1 MTNKYKKELE
11 ELKRRVYNEKSLAEL
26 KRIGKLKKGLLNVD
40 QYKKANKKDLVER
53 LVKGSQLSDESKKVL
68 LEIAQTKDLKVNAS
82 MSKEVI
88 LQKIT
93 NPKLTDLNENRLRK
107 IAEKKGVPLRTQLT
121 NRAIIQ
127 RLENPTDYY
136 TVESLK
142 RLARSNNIDVRR
154 NISKP
159 ELINI
164 LGERNL
170 ITTTPIT
177 AQESNLGVLSSKVPI
192 DLIRKAKKKAQS
204 AKEALEIFKE
214 YIKNLKGYNISA
226 NRLKKLSKQL
236 ERKEKKATEEKDRIF
251 TPIIE
256 ASAFKNYTNQY
267 VMYNTKANYEPI
279 EFLEYAKPAILN
291 IFNSN
296 RNIKT
301 ILYLHCLMQNIQSII
316 PVEFAFHS
324 KDLKLVLEGTD
335 ISELYN
341 EMADEIEE
349 EIQKVENSEGSGYTF
364 VKVIKLVLHT
374 TKWEPIY
381 GSSYIPLDPYLANKK
396 AIINMKNEDDKCFMW
411 CVLRALYPKD
421 KNAERIDKDLKSK
434 QDNINMKGICYPV
447 SLKAIDHFEHL
458 NPNISISVL
467 GYNKEDRVFP
477 LRISKYTGC
486 DYDIVLLLLKEA
498 EKGESGEIKE
508 KTHYTLVKNKSAL
521 IASQINSHEHK
532 RHLCLNCFNSFNSP
546 ETLEKHKEYCY
557 ENESIKTNMPSPNT
571 YLRFKNFLY
580 SEKAPFAVYADFE
593 SLIKP
598 LDNCDPDPNKSY
610 TKKYQKH
617 EPISFSYYIAVNG
630 VFKPVLRKYTKTK
643 PEDADA
649 MDVFIKWLEEDV
661 KAIANIEEKEMIFT
675 EEDRKHFNNAS
686 DCWICGEELGNDRVR
701 DHCHFT
707 GRYRGPAH
715 NRCNLKYRKPKNIS
729 VFFHNLSGYDSH
741 LFIKKLGTP
750 NKNENIDCIPNN
762 EEKYISFSKTIVTGQ
777 YTNKK
782 GEIKDK
788 TFKIVFKDSLKFMSS
803 SLGALVNNLPKDAF
817 KNLLKYFT
825 PKQAEILKQKG
836 FYPYEYM
843 DSEEKFNDT
852 KLPPREAFYSKLS
865 GKGITE
871 KDYKHAGDVWNSFKM
886 KTFLEYHEL
895 YNITDVLLLADV
907 FENFRD
913 LCLKIYGLDPVY
925 YFTAPGLAWDAC
937 LKITSIDLELLSDP
951 NMLLM
956 FEKGIRGGISI
967 ISNRYG
973 KANNKYLRKGYN
985 KNLPSKYLMYLDAN
999 NLYGCAMS
1007 EKLPTHGFKWLSG
1020 GEMKKLFNNRVI
1032 QVWEK
1037 IPCILEVDLEYPEN
1051 LHDLHN
1057 DYPFCPEKV
1066 KCKNGV
1072 EKLIPNLND
1081 KTKYIIHYKNLI
1093 QCLRAGMKLKKI
1105 HRGIKFVESEWM
1117 KPYIDKN
1124 TNLRAKAKNN
1134 FEKDFFK
1141 LMNNSVFGKTMENI
1155 RNRVDVKLVNTK
1167 EKLRK
1172 LVAKPNFKG
1181 RKIFNENLVSV
1192 HMKKTSLTMNK
1203 PIYLGMCILDLSK
1216 IIMFDFHYNY
1226 IKSKYVDKAKL
1237 LFTDTD
1243 SLMYEIE
1250 TEDFYKDIAGDVKN
1264 KFDTSDYP
1272 ENHPSGIPTG
1282 ENKKVLGMMK
1292 DEAAG
1297 KIIKEFVGLRSK
1309 LYSFVMDDGGEI
1321 KKCKGI
1327 KKQVVESSIRH
1338 EHYKTCLTTGKEL
1351 LRKQNILRSYEHE
1364 VYTEEVNKVALSAL
1378 DDKRYILSDGMD
1390 TLALGHYKIQQGDYR
1405 RETDS
1410 KNLSQFPPPLNSLND
1425 ARQDDRRIK

>member
-107 IAEKKGVPLRTQLT
+107 IAEKKGIPLRTQLT

-142 RLARSNNIDVRR
+142 RLARNNNIDVRR

-251 TPIIE
+251 TPIKE
-256 ASAFKNYTNQY
+256 KSAFKNYTNQY
-267 VMYNTKANYEPI
+267 VMYNTKANYGPI
-279 EFLEYAKPAILN
+279 EFLAYAKPAILN
-291 IFNSN
+291 IFKSN
-296 RNIKT
+296 QNIKT
-301 ILYLHCLMQNIQSII
+301 MLYLHCLMQNIQSTT

-335 ISELYN
+335 ISETYN
-341 EMADEIEE
+341 QMADEIEE
-349 EIQKVENSEGSGYTF
+349 EIQKVENAEGSGYTF
-364 VKVIKLVLHT
+364 VIVIKLVLHT
-374 TKWEPIY
+374 TRWEPLY
-381 GSSYIPLDPYLANKK
+381 GSSYMPLDPYLANKK

-434 QDNINMKGICYPV
+434 QDIINMKGICYPV
-447 SLKAIDHFEHL
+447 SLNGIKRFEEL

-467 GYNKEDRVFP
+467 GYNKEEGGVYP
-477 LRISKYTGC
+477 LQISKHKGC
-486 DYDIVLLLLKEA
+486 EYDIVLLLLKEA
-498 EKGESGEIKE
+498 VTGENGEIKE

-521 IASQINSHEHK
+521 ITSQKNNHKGK
-532 RHLCLNCFNSFNSP
+532 RHVCLNCFNSFNI
-546 ETLEKHKEYCY
+546 LESLNKHKEYCY
-557 ENESIKTNMPSPNT
+557 KNKCVKTNMPPQNT
-571 YLRFKNFLY
+571 YLRFKNFHH

-598 LDNCDPDPNKSY
+598 LDNCNPDPNKSY

-617 EPISFSYYIAVNG
+617 EPISFSYYILCSIDG
-630 VFKPVLRKYTKTK
+630 VYKPVLRKYTQTK
-643 PEDADA
+643 PEDANA
-649 MDVFIKWLEEDV
+649 MDIFIKWLGEDV
-661 KAIANIEEKEMIFT
+661 KDIANIEPKEMIFT
-675 EEDRKHFNNAS
+675 EEDIKHFNKAS
-686 DCWICGEELGNDRVR
+686 DCWICGEKLENDRVR

-715 NRCNLKYRKPKNIS
+715 NKCNLKYRKPKNIS

-741 LFIKKLGTP
+741 LFIKKIGCSI
-750 NKNENIDCIPNN
+750 NKNENIKCIATN
-762 EEKYISFSKTIVTGQ
+762 EEKYISFTKTIVTGQ

-782 GEIKDK
+782 GKVKDK
-788 TFKIVFKDSLKFMSS
+788 TFDIVFKDSLKFMSS
-803 SLGALVNNLPKDAF
+803 SLEALVNNLPKDAF
-817 KNLLKYFT
+817 INLLNYFT
-825 PKQAEILKQKG
+825 PKQTELLKQKG

-871 KDYKHAGDVWNSFKM
+871 KDYEHAGNVWISFKM
-886 KTFLEYHEL
+886 KTFKEYHEL

-925 YFTAPGLAWDAC
+925 YFTAPQLAWDAC
-937 LKITSIDLELLSDP
+937 LKMTSVKLELLSDED
-951 NMLLM
+951 MLLM
-956 FEKGIRGGISI
+956 FEEGIRGGISI

-973 KANNKYLRKGYN
+973 
-985 KNLPSKYLMYLDAN
+985 
-999 NLYGCAMS
+999 
-1007 EKLPTHGFKWLSG
+1007 
-1020 GEMKKLFNNRVI
+1020 
-1032 QVWEK
+1032 
-1037 IPCILEVDLEYPEN
+1037 
-1051 LHDLHN
+1051 
-1057 DYPFCPEKV
+1057 
-1066 KCKNGV
+1066 
-1072 EKLIPNLND
+1072 
-1081 KTKYIIHYKNLI
+1081 
-1093 QCLRAGMKLKKI
+1093 
-1105 HRGIKFVESEWM
+1105 
-1117 KPYIDKN
+1117 
-1124 TNLRAKAKNN
+1124 
-1134 FEKDFFK
+1134 
-1141 LMNNSVFGKTMENI
+1141 
-1155 RNRVDVKLVNTK
+1155 
-1167 EKLRK
+1167 
-1172 LVAKPNFKG
+1172 
-1181 RKIFNENLVSV
+1181 
-1192 HMKKTSLTMNK
+1192 
-1203 PIYLGMCILDLSK
+1203 
-1216 IIMFDFHYNY
+1216 
-1226 IKSKYVDKAKL
+1226 
-1237 LFTDTD
+1237 
-1243 SLMYEIE
+1243 
-1250 TEDFYKDIAGDVKN
+1250 
-1264 KFDTSDYP
+1264 
-1272 ENHPSGIPTG
+1272 
-1282 ENKKVLGMMK
+1282 
-1292 DEAAG
+1292 
-1297 KIIKEFVGLRSK
+1297 
-1309 LYSFVMDDGGEI
+1309 
-1321 KKCKGI
+1321 
-1327 KKQVVESSIRH
+1327 
-1338 EHYKTCLTTGKEL
+1338 
-1351 LRKQNILRSYEHE
+1351 
-1364 VYTEEVNKVALSAL
+1364 
-1378 DDKRYILSDGMD
+1378 
-1390 TLALGHYKIQQGDYR
+1390 
-1405 RETDS
+1405 
-1410 KNLSQFPPPLNSLND
+1410 
-1425 ARQDDRRIK
+1425 

>member
-1 MTNKYKKELE
+1 MTNKYKKEIE
-11 ELKRRVYNEKSLAEL
+11 EHNRKVYNQKSLAEL
-26 KRIGKLKKGLLNVD
+26 KRIGKVKKGLLNVD

-53 LVKGSQLSDESKKVL
+53 LVKGRQLSDESKDVL
-68 LEIAQTKDLKVNAS
+68 LGIAQTKDLKVNAS
-82 MSKEVI
+82 MSKNVI

-93 NPKLTDLNENRLRK
+93 NPKLTDLNENRLRN
-107 IAEKKGVPLRTQLT
+107 IAEKKGIPLRTQLT

-204 AKEALEIFKE
+204 AKEALEIFKQ
-214 YIKNLKGYNISA
+214 YIENLKGYKISA

-251 TPIIE
+251 TPILE

-301 ILYLHCLMQNIQSII
+301 ILYLHCFMQNIESIK

-374 TKWEPIY
+374 TKWEPLY

-434 QDNINMKGICYPV
+434 QDIINMKGIHYPV
-447 SLKAIDHFEHL
+447 SLNGIKRFEDL

-467 GYNKEDRVFP
+467 GYNKEEGGVYP
-477 LRISKYTGC
+477 LEISEYTGC

-498 EKGESGEIKE
+498 VNGENGEIKE
-508 KTHYTLVKNKSAL
+508 KTHYTLVKNTSAL
-521 IASQINSHEHK
+521 IASQKNNHKGK
-532 RHLCLNCFNSFNSP
+532 RHACLNCFNSFN
-546 ETLEKHKEYCY
+546 TLESLNKHKEYCY
-557 ENESIKTNMPSPNT
+557 KNKCVKTNMPPQNT
-571 YLRFKNFLY
+571 YSRFKNFLH

-617 EPISFSYYIAVNG
+617 EPISFSYYILCSIDG
-630 VFKPVLRKYTKTK
+630 VYKPVLRKYTQTK
-643 PEDADA
+643 PEDANA

-661 KAIANIEEKEMIFT
+661 KDIANIEVKEMIFT
-675 EEDRKHFNNAS
+675 EEDIKHFNNAS

-715 NRCNLKYRKPKNIS
+715 NKCNLKYRKPKNIS

-750 NKNENIDCIPNN
+750 NKNENIKCIPTN
-762 EEKYISFSKTIVTGQ
+762 EEKYISFTKTIVTGQ

-782 GEIKDK
+782 GEVKDK
-788 TFKIVFKDSLKFMSS
+788 TFDIVFKDSLKFMSS
-803 SLGALVNNLPKDAF
+803 SLEALVNNLPKDAF

-825 PKQAEILKQKG
+825 PKQAELLKQKG

-871 KDYKHAGDVWNSFKM
+871 KDYNHVGNIWNTFNM
-886 KTFLEYHEL
+886 KIFLEYHDL
-895 YNITDVLLLADV
+895 YNITDVLLLTDV

-925 YFTAPGLAWDAC
+925 YFTAPQLAWDAC
-937 LKITSIDLELLSDP
+937 LKMTSVNLELLSDED
-951 NMLLM
+951 MLLM
-956 FEKGIRGGISI
+956 FEEGIRGGISI

-973 KANNKYLRKGYN
+973 EANNKYMRKGFN
-985 KNLPSKYLMYLDAN
+985 KNKPSKYLMYLDAN
-999 NLYGCAMS
+999 NLYGGAMS
-1007 EKLPTHGFKWLSG
+1007 EKLPTHGFKWLSFV
-1020 GEMKKLFNNRVI
+1020 EIEKLFNTQVL

-1057 DYPFCPEKV
+1057 DYPFCPERV
-1066 KCKNGV
+1066 ECKNRV
-1072 EKLIPNLND
+1072 KKLIPNLRD

-1093 QCLRAGMKLKKI
+1093 QCLRAGLKLKKI

-1117 KPYIDKN
+1117 KPYIEMN

-1134 FEKDFFK
+1134 FEEDFYK
-1141 LMNNSVFGKTMENI
+1141 LMNNSVFGKTMENL
-1155 RNRVDVKLVNTK
+1155 RNRVDVRLVNTE

-1172 LVAKPNFKG
+1172 LVAKPNFKS

-1192 HMKKTSLTMNK
+1192 HMSKTSLLMNK

-1226 IKSKYVDKAKL
+1226 IKSKYADKAKL

-1250 TEDFYKDIAGDVKN
+1250 TEDFYKDIAGDVKDR
-1264 KFDTSDYP
+1264 FDTSNYP

-1378 DDKRYILSDGMD
+1378 DDKRHILSDGMD
-1390 TLALGHYKIQQGDYR
+1390 TLALGHYKIKQGDSMTR
-1405 RETDS
+1405 
-1410 KNLSQFPPPLNSLND
+1410 
-1425 ARQDDRRIK
+1425 DR